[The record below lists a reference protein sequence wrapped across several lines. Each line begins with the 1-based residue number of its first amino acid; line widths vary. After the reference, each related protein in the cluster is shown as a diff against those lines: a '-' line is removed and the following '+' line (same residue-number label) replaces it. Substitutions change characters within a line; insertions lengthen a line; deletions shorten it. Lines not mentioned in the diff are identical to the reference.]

1 MTPADRLPE
10 SAAQLRQHITDCF
23 AATRIPDDVP
33 TAAAAAMDPAVLAAW
48 FKTPFRPAA
57 VFIGLTE
64 RQGELHLMLTERT
77 HTVRDHPG
85 QIAFPGGV
93 AEACDAD
100 LLATALRES
109 EEEVGLRAAQTTVVG
124 YLAAQ
129 PIITGYAVLP
139 VVGFYDPAFE
149 AAVDPREV
157 AGVFEVPLNFLLDD
171 NNRRPV
177 DRERAGITLKMYEF
191 HYDGHR
197 IWGATALMIG
207 QFIAHLRGEADNP
220 LGRK

>member
-1 MTPADRLPE
+1 MSPAGRLPE
-10 SAAQLRQHITDCF
+10 SAAQQRQFITDCF
-23 AATRIPDDVP
+23 ATTGIPADVP
-33 TAAAAAMDPAVLAAW
+33 AEAAAAIEPAVLNAW
-48 FKTPFRPAA
+48 FKMPFRPAA

-64 RQGELHLMLTERT
+64 RQGELQLMLTERT

-85 QIAFPGGV
+85 QVAFPGGV
-93 AEACDAD
+93 AEECDTD
-100 LLATALRES
+100 LVSTALRES
-109 EEEVGLRAAQTTVVG
+109 EEEVGLRADQTTVVG

-139 VVGFYDPAFE
+139 VVGFYDPDFQAQ
-149 AAVDPREV
+149 VDPREV
-157 AGVFEVPLNFLLDD
+157 AGVFEVPLMFLL
-171 NNRRPV
+171 NNANRLPV
-177 DRERAGITLKMYEF
+177 ERERAGITLKMYEF

-207 QFIAHLRGEADNP
+207 QLIAKLRGETDNP